1 MLSHLKSPRKVAILV
16 AWIGSA
22 ALFGML
28 HLSTYQWHLGQ
39 VLLIIGAARL
49 VLTIPYLITKNLW
62 SSTIAH
68 IANDWIGFAMILLL
82 TALGHG

>member
-1 MLSHLKSPRKVAILV
+1 MLSHLKAPREVAILT

-22 ALFGML
+22 ALFGAL
-28 HLSTYQWHLGQ
+28 HLSTYQWRLGQ
-39 VLLIIGAARL
+39 VLLIIGTARL

-68 IANDWIGFAMILLL
+68 IANDWIVFGAILLL
-82 TALGHG
+82 SALG